1 MRKTYFFKRIY
12 GLNSLQLTKRQK
24 EVYMR
29 KKQTYITDEE
39 RENCQKVVNAF
50 AELFEN
56 TVFPESF

>member
-1 MRKTYFFKRIY
+1 M
-12 GLNSLQLTKRQK
+12 N
-24 EVYMR
+24 

-56 TVFPESF
+56 TDFPESF